1 MIDYDTLKLAHELA
15 EKYSLSNYGE
25 SVSISSRISSLF
37 KSAIYTVVIHDLHK
51 EFESFEL
58 DDLIDK
64 LRTLTAPEEPKAKYT
79 LGDEL
84 WYLHHQEIESFIS
97 VKTLGRTHYD
107 GEYWWHED
115 YLYPTKAS
123 LIEAQLEYWQ
133 KLKQEDC
140 EHDFNSVFNFYDESG
155 SKYYQG
161 CSKCKLQKPDECQHE
176 SDNHSEDVLEK
187 VECSHEPDVRLEA
200 FKTLIGFDKSNGGE
214 WFKCKKCKDFY
225 R

>member
-1 MIDYDTLKLAHELA
+1 MIDYDKLNTVHGLINKLEGS
-15 EKYSLSNYGE
+15 YITVNYG
-25 SVSISSRISSLF
+25 SGWAGDTFMVTRPNGYLIYSS
-37 KSAIYTVVIHDLHK
+37 D
-51 EFESFEL
+51 
-58 DDLIDK
+58 IDFIIAQ
-64 LRTLTAPEEPKAKYT
+64 LREITQEEPKAKYT

-123 LIEAQLEYWQ
+123 LIEAQLKYWL
-133 KLKQEDC
+133 KSKQEDC
-140 EHDFNSVFNFYDESG
+140 QHDFNSVFNFYDESG

-176 SDNHSEDVLEK
+176 SDGFAYNQLIEGMDILGSIATSE
-187 VECSHEPDVRLEA
+187 A
-200 FKTLIGFDKSNGGE
+200 Q
-214 WFKCKKCKDFY
+214 FKCKKCGEFY